1 MRCEF
6 RLTEGGTVVG
16 TKEMGILP
24 KVDDE
29 VTVEG
34 KVYEVDTL
42 PANRP
47 ARDDT
52 AVIYVRRPF
61 GI

>member
-16 TKEMGILP
+16 TKEMEALP

-34 KVYEVDTL
+34 KVYHVDTL
-42 PANRP
+42 PTDRP

-52 AVIYVRRPF
+52 AVIYVRKRF

>member
-1 MRCEF
+1 MQCEF
-6 RLTEGGTVVG
+6 RLTDGGTVVG
-16 TKEMGILP
+16 TKELDALP

-42 PANRP
+42 PARKP
-47 ARDDT
+47 AGNET

-61 GI
+61 GF